1 MRTIK
6 ENTELLKEKLHLE
19 YMPVGFFLTNKV
31 PDDAISFK
39 KQGSGCV
46 APLIFSAAKGKIVAI
61 GRDSTGYPC
70 SSFYLGY
77 SEWIFPG
84 IENFLSH
91 GPFPGR
97 DCEQFIKTP
106 DIAREYIQSFKVDTE
121 VKDTYLFKP
130 LDRFNDQEQPEV
142 VIFFGNSDQMSAL
155 VFLLHYDN
163 PLASDRVITNLAS
176 ACMSFV
182 TIPMRYARN
191 GEKKAFW
198 GMHDISVRNSFPA
211 DITSMAM
218 PYDVFIDMC
227 SILEESFLF
236 TEKWNKLTERIGNK

>member
-1 MRTIK
+1 MKTIK
-6 ENTELLKEKLHLE
+6 ENTVLLKEKLHLQ
-19 YMPVGFFLTNKV
+19 YLPVGFFLTDEI

-39 KQGSGCV
+39 KGGSGCV
-46 APLIFSAAKGKIVAI
+46 APLIFSAAKGKTVAI

-97 DCEQFIKTP
+97 DCEKFIKTP
-106 DIAREYIQSFKVDTE
+106 DIAREYILSFKAETKP
-121 VKDTYLFKP
+121 KDTYLFKP
-130 LDRFNDQEQPEV
+130 LDRFKDEEVPEV
-142 VIFFGNSDQMSAL
+142 VIFFGNADQMSAL
-155 VFLLHYDN
+155 VFLLHYNN

-182 TIPMRYARN
+182 TIPLRFARN

-198 GMHDISVRNSFPA
+198 GLHDISIRNSFPA
-211 DITSMAM
+211 DLTSMAM
-218 PYDVFIDMC
+218 PFEVFNEMC
-227 SILEESFLF
+227 SILDESFLY
-236 TEKWNKLTERIGNK
+236 TEKWNKLSERIEKQ